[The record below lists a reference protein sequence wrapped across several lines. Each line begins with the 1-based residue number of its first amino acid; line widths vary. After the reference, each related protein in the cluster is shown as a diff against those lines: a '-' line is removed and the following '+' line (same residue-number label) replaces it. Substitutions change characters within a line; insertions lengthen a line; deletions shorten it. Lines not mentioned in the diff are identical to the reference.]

1 MDSKNEPTVQIQRP
15 ADIIDGG
22 KNKKGKKRKKSTDD
36 EKEYDE
42 DGNQLYEVEGI
53 RKKKIEKGVVF
64 YLLKWKGK

>member
-1 MDSKNEPTVQIQRP
+1 MDSKNEPTVQLQQP
-15 ADIIDGG
+15 ADSIDSS

-42 DGNQLYEVEGI
+42 DGNQSYEVEAI
-53 RKKKIEKGVVF
+53 RKKKIEKGVVL